1 MFAVNWRRQPGNRL
15 DPIIPDN
22 ASKRKCMETDNSF
35 PIFSVVIGVIG
46 LMALLLVLTR
56 FWVNVGARE
65 IAIKERRYL
74 GDKMPPGRVV
84 ATSSEVGIQAA
95 VLKPGLHTIFWPFE
109 RVVKKVPLI
118 EIGPDELG
126 VIEAVDGEPLPT
138 GRIFAPDRAQNAH
151 NNFQDPIVFLE
162 QGGVKGIQMR
172 TLPPGFWPIHPYLF
186 RVSIAKNTV
195 VPKGC
200 IGIVNAGDGSPLDP
214 GRLLGKAIKGHQN
227 FQDAEQFI
235 YAGGQKGSQVEIL
248 TPGTY
253 RILTNSISLDNSGN
267 KPGLFSVELFQ
278 AVVINENQ
286 VGLVDALDGSPLNPH
301 DYVAAPVEG
310 HNNFQNGNEFIIQG
324 GQRGPQKDLLLP
336 GTYYINPLLFKVI
349 PEKAGEVKPG
359 EVAVIVSNVGKDPT
373 LEIRR
378 AMANKVREKLER
390 EEKEQLALAAAHLDT
405 LDGNEGDDILKLEEE
420 MRLSDPADRRL
431 DAGAHEAYVVP
442 IGYRGIQE
450 TVVGPG
456 KYYVNTL
463 AITPVIIP
471 TTNQTVEWTSEQLA
485 ETFNPFEVISK
496 DGFTMQLE
504 VRVVFRVKP
513 EDAPFMV
520 AKIGSI
526 DRLIQ
531 NVMHPLIDS
540 IFRNQAS
547 ESSAMAYLQNR
558 HEEQERAEARVRA
571 HLLKYH
577 VDVVNVLICHIRLP
591 EELMKTQ
598 TEKILAEQ
606 RQNMYNAQREAES
619 KRIELE
625 KTKAHAD
632 NQRDLMAA
640 TVGVEISGKRAEQR
654 KAEAE
659 GEAYYILETGKAEAE
674 KVRLMG
680 ESQGVAYREQANAL
694 GPQGVALVETLK
706 VIGEKGVRITPD
718 VLASGGNG
726 EGAGNLGTLLLLNL
740 FRNQINTGSN
750 SDGKVIAAKQ

>member
-1 MFAVNWRRQPGNRL
+1 MEITTPVMFFALGSAFFAAL
-15 DPIIPDN
+15 IIL
-22 ASKRKCMETDNSF
+22 SR
-35 PIFSVVIGVIG
+35 I
-46 LMALLLVLTR
+46 L
-56 FWVNVGARE
+56 VNVGAKE
-65 IAIKERRYL
+65 IAIKERRYV
-74 GDKMPPGRVV
+74 GSKMPPGRVV
-84 ATSSEVGIQAA
+84 ATEGEVGIQAE
-95 VLKPGLHTIFWPFE
+95 VLKPGLHFIKWPFE

-118 EIGPDELG
+118 EIGSDELG
-126 VIEAVDGEPLPT
+126 VIEAIDGEPLPA

-151 NNFQDPIVFLE
+151 NNFQDPIAFIK

-172 TLPPGFWPIHPYLF
+172 TLPPGLWPIHPYLF
-186 RVSIAKNTV
+186 RVSIAKATV
-195 VPKGC
+195 IPQGQV
-200 IGIVNAGDGSPLDP
+200 GIVTAADGAPLDA
-214 GRLLGKAIKGHQN
+214 GRLLGMAVPGHRN

-235 YAGGQKGSQVEIL
+235 HAAGQKGPQIEIL

-253 RILTNSISLDNSGN
+253 RILTESIALDESNQV
-267 KPGLFSVELFQ
+267 KAGLFSVQLWN
-278 AVVINENQ
+278 ATIINENQ
-286 VGLVDALDGSPLNPH
+286 IGLVEALDGASLNPR
-301 DYVAAPVEG
+301 DYVAVPVEG
-310 HNNFQNGNEFIIQG
+310 HSNFQTGDGFIKRG

-349 PEKAGEVKPG
+349 PEKAGEVRPG

-373 LEIRR
+373 EEIRK
-378 AMANKVREKLER
+378 AMAAKVREKLER
-390 EEKEQLALAAAHLDT
+390 EEQEQLALAAAHLDK
-405 LDGNEGDDILKLEEE
+405 LDGQPGDDLELLKEE
-420 MRLSDPADRRL
+420 LQIADPADARL
-431 DAGAHEAYVVP
+431 DQGAHEAYVVP
-442 IGYRGIQE
+442 EGFRGIQE
-450 TVVGPG
+450 SVVGPG
-456 KYYVNTL
+456 RYYVNTL
-463 AITPVIIP
+463 AVTPVIIP
-471 TTNQTVEWTSEQLA
+471 TTNQTVEWTGEEIKGS
-485 ETFNPFEVISK
+485 FDPFEVISK

-520 AKIGSI
+520 AKIGGLE
-526 DRLIQ
+526 RLIQ

-558 HEEQERAEARVRA
+558 HEEQERAEARVRG

-606 RQNMYNAQREAES
+606 RLKMFEAQRESEI

-625 KTKAHAD
+625 KTRAHAD

-640 TVGVEISGKRAEQR
+640 TVGVEISNRRAEQR
-654 KAEAE
+654 KAEGE
-659 GEAYYILETGKAEAE
+659 GEAHYILQTGKAEAE

-680 ESQGVAYREQANAL
+680 EAQGVAYKEQVNAL

-718 VLASGGNG
+718 VMATGGNG
-726 EGAGNLGTLLLLNL
+726 DGAGGGLGTLLLLNL
-740 FRNQINTGSN
+740 FR
-750 SDGKVIAAKQ
+750 DRLKVDVSTKDQVNGAAKQW